1 MDFKNMVKS
10 EDYLINLGRFI
21 ENLTIAL
28 QYHKSWKDISDV
40 EERFDLENDT
50 TLIIEL
56 VPAWADLESLEGQDA
71 LDLFNEYYD
80 SDYKDDARVNW
91 YDMDIKIR
99 VLDYRTGIEDT
110 YKVYYFDKGELKSL

>member
-80 SDYKDDARVNW
+80 SDYKDAARVNW
-91 YDMDIKIR
+91 YNMDIKIR